1 MTSSWPPAYHC
12 SRSHQG
18 DAIGVFSLRS
28 RHPRRVAD
36 AESLQ
41 FATALQLPDFE
52 RPVIRDGN
60 RTLTVRHHG
69 HGHDLPNMAEEGLQL
84 ATALQLPHRERLI
97 IRGGNRALTVGRHD
111 HGVDPASVAGQG
123 LQLATA
129 LQLPDLE
136 PPVRRGGNRALTV

>member
-1 MTSSWPPAYHC
+1 MTSSRPPAYHC

-60 RTLTVRHHG
+60 RALTVRHHG
-69 HGHDLPNMAEEGLQL
+69 HGIDTARVAGEGLQL
-84 ATALQLPHRERLI
+84 APALQLPHFER
-97 IRGGNRALTVGRHD
+97 
-111 HGVDPASVAGQG
+111 
-123 LQLATA
+123 
-129 LQLPDLE
+129 
-136 PPVRRGGNRALTV
+136 PVT